1 MYRRNFNKNYSHL
14 IIYSL
19 LIVCLITFIWLICFK
34 FKGKIDAKLTKDN
47 NYTIKKFVLDSSDKV
62 EFNGKIKVY
71 ITEEKKVMELDLE
84 DYVFGVLSG
93 EMPISFEL
101 EALKSQAVAARTYGL
116 SKTINKCSAG
126 NGADVCDTVHCQVYK
141 PKEKIIATWSK
152 DKKDEYF
159 SKLSKAVKET
169 EGQILTYNG
178 SIVLYAQ
185 YFSTSWGKT
194 EDSLAVFKR
203 EVPYLKSVTSEGE
216 EISNRYKSNV
226 KISYTDFIKNV
237 NSKYPKAKLSSST
250 IKSQIKILS
259 KNKGGSVN
267 EIKLGNMVISG
278 KDFRML
284 LNLNS
289 ANFTISFSKN
299 TIDINCLGYGHG
311 VGMSQWGA
319 NVMAKKGSNYIDI
332 LTHYYTG
339 IKVEKI

>member
-1 MYRRNFNKNYSHL
+1 MYRRNFNKNYANL
-14 IIYSL
+14 IICSL
-19 LIVCLITFIWLICFK
+19 AIVLLITFIWFLCFK
-34 FKGKIDAKLTKDN
+34 FKGKINSKLSEDN
-47 NYTIKKFVLDSSDKV
+47 KYTIKKFVLDSSDKT

-71 ITEEKKVMELDLE
+71 ITEQNKVMELDLE
-84 DYVFGVLSG
+84 DYVLGVLSG

-101 EALKSQAVAARTYGL
+101 EALKAQAVAARTYGL
-116 SKTINKCSAG
+116 SKTINKCNIG

-141 PKEKIIATWSK
+141 PKEKIISTWSK

-159 SKLSKAVKET
+159 TKLSKAVKDT

-178 SIVLYAQ
+178 AIVLYAQ

-194 EDSLAVFKR
+194 EDSMAVFKR

-226 KISYTDFIKNV
+226 KISYEEFIKNV
-237 NSKYPKAKLSSST
+237 NNKYPKAKLSSSK
-250 IKSQIKILS
+250 IKNQIKILS

-267 EIKLGNMVISG
+267 EIKIGDTVISG
-278 KDFRML
+278 KDFRTL

-289 ANFTISFSKN
+289 ANFTLSLSKN
-299 TIDINCLGYGHG
+299 TIDINCIGYGHG

-319 NVMAKKGSNYIDI
+319 NVMAKKGSNHVDI

-339 IKVEKI
+339 VKVEKI

>member
-1 MYRRNFNKNYSHL
+1 MYRRNFNKNYTHL

-19 LIVCLITFIWLICFK
+19 LIVCLITFIWLIFFK
-34 FKGKIDAKLTKDN
+34 FKGKIDSKLTKDN
-47 NYTIKKFVLDSSDKV
+47 NYTIKKFVLDSSDKM
-62 EFNGKIKVY
+62 EFNGKINVY

-101 EALKSQAVAARTYGL
+101 EALKAQAVAARTYGL

-152 DKKDEYF
+152 DKKDEYS
-159 SKLSKAVKET
+159 SKLYKAVKET

-194 EDSLAVFKR
+194 EDSSAVFKR

-237 NSKYPKAKLSSST
+237 NSKYPKAKLSSSAT
-250 IKSQIKILS
+250 KNQIKILS

-267 EIKLGNMVISG
+267 EIKLGNTVISG
-278 KDFRML
+278 KDFRTIF
-284 LNLNS
+284 NLNS

-299 TIDINCLGYGHG
+299 TIDISCLGYGHG

-339 IKVEKI
+339 VKVEKI

>member
-1 MYRRNFNKNYSHL
+1 MYKRNFNKNYAHL

-19 LIVCLITFIWLICFK
+19 LIVFLITFIWLICFK
-34 FKGKIDAKLTKDN
+34 FKGKIDSKLTKDN
-47 NYTIKKFVLDSSDKV
+47 NYTIKKFVLDSSDKT

-84 DYVFGVLSG
+84 DYIFGVLSG
-93 EMPISFEL
+93 EMHIYFEL
-101 EALKSQAVAARTYGL
+101 EALKAQAVAARTYGL

-152 DKKDEYF
+152 DKKDEYS

-267 EIKLGNMVISG
+267 EIKLGDTVISG

-299 TIDINCLGYGHG
+299 TIDISCLGYGHG

-339 IKVEKI
+339 VKVEKI